1 MNVAV
6 AAVLFAAGCGRLS
19 FDERSDAQVVDAF
32 VPSFDARVCEASSS
46 FDEDGDGVN
55 DTCDG
60 CPGTFT
66 TTQDDSDGDGV
77 GDACD
82 PEISNPRQRILWFDG
97 FNSEL
102 PEWNTND
109 PIVAGQRIIDVA
121 AGDSNAILMIP
132 GDHFTLELAGQI
144 TAVGAAPNQIL
155 LSAQP
160 LADDS
165 YYVELIDSGS
175 GRRRSLMHAL
185 GTSYTEL
192 DGVTDSGL
200 AIPTGALRMSLD
212 IAPDRMQAQVA
223 IEPDTA
229 SMTSTTTPPISSMY
243 SIVYVRG
250 LSVALDYAI
259 WIETL

>member
-1 MNVAV
+1 MRIAV
-6 AAVLFAAGCGRLS
+6 AAVLLAAGCGRLS
-19 FDERSDAQVVDAF
+19 FDERSDARLADASI
-32 VPSFDARVCEASSS
+32 PSFDARICEASSP

-55 DTCDG
+55 DSCDG

-66 TTQDDSDGDGV
+66 PTQDDSDGDGV
-77 GDACD
+77 GDPCD
-82 PEISNPRQRILWFDG
+82 PESSIPRQRILWFDG
-97 FNSEL
+97 FNSDQ

-121 AGDSNAILMIP
+121 AADSNALLMIP
-132 GDHFTLELAGQI
+132 GDHFTLEVAGQI

-165 YYVELIDSGS
+165 YYVELIDSGT

-192 DGVTDSGL
+192 DGVTDNGI
-200 AIPTGALRMSLD
+200 AIPTGVLRMTLD
-212 IAPDRMQAQVA
+212 VAPDRMQAQVA

-229 SMTSTTTPPISSMY
+229 ILASTSTPPISSMY
-243 SIVYVRG
+243 SVLYVRG